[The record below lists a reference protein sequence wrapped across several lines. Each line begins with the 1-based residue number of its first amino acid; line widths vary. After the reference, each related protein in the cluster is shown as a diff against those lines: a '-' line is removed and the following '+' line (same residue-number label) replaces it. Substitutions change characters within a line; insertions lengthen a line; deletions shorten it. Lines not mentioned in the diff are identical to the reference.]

1 MDGWVGI
8 INLYV
13 PVKFN
18 NVFIT
23 LSSIYICSTYSKKEY
38 NLLMAWLTYLD
49 VLLFFGSTIL
59 FWLLDIINSMFAEI
73 ESNFTEQH
81 LRVLKC
87 LSVCPSTSY
96 MCGILRGSFVWT
108 QELECINWHW
118 TEIIALIKT
127 NCIKS
132 SPASQHRLTSWYVW
146 ISVYY
151 ASNNL
156 GVPVLAK
163 AELGQV
169 ERITTTK
176 TEKTTT
182 NMYRYK
188 WEEFNKI
195 NRYGFCRSKSKVIG
209 VSVNENEC
217 MKNNKGNRQWKRFL
231 GAKIYLQTLVQGYLK
246 VQNNEMHE
254 ILHLF

>member
-1 MDGWVGI
+1 MCV
-8 INLYV
+8 
-13 PVKFN
+13 
-18 NVFIT
+18 VF
-23 LSSIYICSTYSKKEY
+23 L
-38 NLLMAWLTYLD
+38 AAQ
-49 VLLFFGSTIL
+49 IL

-73 ESNFTEQH
+73 KSNFTEQH

-146 ISVYY
+146 ICCVLCLKQPWGSCFGKSRTGSSWANY
-151 ASNNL
+151 NN
-156 GVPVLAK
+156 K
-163 AELGQV
+163 N
-169 ERITTTK
+169 
-176 TEKTTT
+176 EKTTT

-217 MKNNKGNRQWKRFL
+217 MKNNKGNRQWRRFL
-231 GAKIYLQTLVQGYLK
+231 GAKIYSQTLVQGYLK
-246 VQNNEMHE
+246 VQNNDMHE